1 MFYFSDSEEPPETL
15 RDNRGQV
22 TIPVKYEVGLIFV
35 RYSCFTVL
43 LFISI
48 VNDRCSNRIYHFF
61 VSELCS
67 VSTNDNFQS
76 HENEAQASLKRA
88 VM

>member
-48 VNDRCSNRIYHFF
+48 VNDRCSNRHCF
-61 VSELCS
+61 VFELCS

-76 HENEAQASLKRA
+76 HENKAQASLKRA
-88 VM
+88 GV